1 MKVKCRF
8 LKQKD
13 GFALRPQCC
22 FTADQKSPR
31 KYQGVATVT
40 QDFAKQCLER
50 FGVKMSQKA
59 EIKEEKSPFTSDIV
73 SK

>member
-1 MKVKCRF
+1 
-8 LKQKD
+8 
-13 GFALRPQCC
+13 
-22 FTADQKSPR
+22 
-31 KYQGVATVT
+31 VATVT

-73 SK
+73 SKQSSHEGKLKATDDIKTLQVSHLR